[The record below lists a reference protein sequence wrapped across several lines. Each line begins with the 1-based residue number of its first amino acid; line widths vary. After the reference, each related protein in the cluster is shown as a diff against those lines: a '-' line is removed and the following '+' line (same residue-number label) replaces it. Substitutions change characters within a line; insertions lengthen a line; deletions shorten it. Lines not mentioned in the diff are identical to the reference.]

1 MSAKMQP
8 WLWLVFS
15 VKLAAL
21 WSSSALLQTPKS
33 LTLLTNRSAKVF
45 CEAKSLPKTTLIHWL
60 RQRRGPAKERR
71 FEFLASWNPSKG
83 TSVYGEGVKKE
94 DMIMSSDISRYIL
107 ELKSVKLED
116 SGTYFCMMIG
126 SPNLIFGIGTEL
138 NVVEAF
144 PTIAP
149 TTKKTILKKKQCPS
163 PNPKAQKGPTC
174 GLITLSLLVASML
187 VLLVSLSVAIHFH
200 CQRRKARIRFM
211 KQFHK

>member
-1 MSAKMQP
+1 MQP

-21 WSSSALLQTPKS
+21 WSSSALLQTPRS
-33 LTLLTNRSAKVF
+33 LTVLTNRSAKCSVKTKTF
-45 CEAKSLPKTTLIHWL
+45 PKTTLIHWL
-60 RQRRGPAKERR
+60 RQRQGPTKERR

-94 DMIMSSDISRYIL
+94 DIIMFSDITRYIL

-116 SGTYFCMMIG
+116 NGTYFCMMIG
-126 SPNLIFGIGTEL
+126 SPNLIFGTGTEL

-144 PTIAP
+144 PTTAP
-149 TTKKTILKKKQCPS
+149 TTKKTILKKKKQCPS
-163 PNPKAQKGPTC
+163 PNPKAQKGLTC
-174 GLITLSLLVASML
+174 GLITLSLLVASIL

-200 CQRRKARIRFM
+200 CLRRKAQIRFM
-211 KQFHK
+211 KQ

>member
-1 MSAKMQP
+1 MQP

-21 WSSSALLQTPKS
+21 WSSSALLQTPRS
-33 LTLLTNRSAKVF
+33 LTVLTNRSAKVF
-45 CEAKSLPKTTLIHWL
+45 CEAKTFPKTTLIHWL
-60 RQRRGPAKERR
+60 RQRQGPTKERR

-94 DMIMSSDISRYIL
+94 DIIMFSDITRYIL

-126 SPNLIFGIGTEL
+126 SPNLIFGTGTEL

-144 PTIAP
+144 PTSAP
-149 TTKKTILKKKQCPS
+149 TTKKTILKKKKQCPS
-163 PNPKAQKGPTC
+163 SNPKAQKGLTC
-174 GLITLSLLVASML
+174 GLITLSLLVASIL

-200 CQRRKARIRFM
+200 CLRRKARIRFM
-211 KQFHK
+211 KQ